1 MDVVRLMHIKNITLT
16 GGEPLMQENI
26 MELLEALAADRELR
40 VEIETNG
47 SIDLRPFSKIEN
59 APAFNM
65 DYKLPGSGMEE
76 YMLPDNF
83 ACLTAKDTVKF
94 VIKDYED
101 LLRARELIGEYDL
114 TNRCHV
120 FLSPV
125 YGEIDPEDIVNFMKS
140 NNMND
145 VTLQLQIHKVIWDS
159 EMRGV

>member
-65 DYKLPGSGMEE
+65 DYKLPGSRMEE
-76 YMLPDNF
+76 YMRRIIL
-83 ACLTAKDTVKF
+83 
-94 VIKDYED
+94 
-101 LLRARELIGEYDL
+101 
-114 TNRCHV
+114 HV
-120 FLSPV
+120 
-125 YGEIDPEDIVNFMKS
+125 
-140 NNMND
+140 
-145 VTLQLQIHKVIWDS
+145 
-159 EMRGV
+159 